1 MEFGDPKDD
10 LTYRDGYRDGF
21 RDGMKQ
27 RGESKEAGSE
37 DKDQKGEQKPDSDAG
52 ESKRKP
58 LYKRPLVVAIALA
71 VLLALILAGI
81 ILWRHSRKHETT
93 DDAFIDG
100 YTGQIAAQTSGRV
113 LKLYVVDNQRVHV
126 GEPLL
131 DIDPRDN
138 DAHRAQA
145 RSQLAS
151 AQGQYQQA
159 QALVVVSAANAD
171 QADAVARQS
180 DADWRQAAHDL
191 ARYRTVD
198 PDAVSHQQIDT
209 AATTERAARAKLD
222 AARQSASA
230 ARAQVVAARASGAA
244 AHSQIE
250 TAEAALAAADLQI
263 SYTHVVAPI
272 TGHIARPAVD
282 VGNVI
287 SVGQPLLAVVSEEL
301 WVTANYKE
309 TQLTYMHR
317 GQPVDITIDAFPQLK
332 FRGQIDSIQR
342 STGAYFSS
350 LPAENA
356 TGNYVKVVQRVPVKI
371 LFVGNDYQ
379 KYAIGPGMSVEP
391 NVTVH

>member
-1 MEFGDPKDD
+1 MEQIESKGDSP
-10 LTYRDGYRDGF
+10 YREGYRDGF
-21 RDGMKQ
+21 RDG
-27 RGESKEAGSE
+27 SE
-37 DKDQKGEQKPDSDAG
+37 QGGRKDKDEEKKKGEDAD
-52 ESKRKP
+52 KHVP

-71 VLLALILAGI
+71 VVLALIIAGI
-81 ILWRHSRKHETT
+81 VLRRHSRNHETT

-113 LKLYVVDNQRVHV
+113 LKLYVVDNQWVRA
-126 GEPLL
+126 GDPLL

-138 DAHRAQA
+138 DARRAQA
-145 RSQLAS
+145 RSQLAT
-151 AQGQYQQA
+151 AQGQYEQA
-159 QALVVVSAANAD
+159 ESQIVVNAANAD
-171 QADAVARQS
+171 QAAAAVRES
-180 DADWRQAAHDL
+180 DADWRHASQDL

-198 PDAVSHQQIDT
+198 PDAVSQQQIDT
-209 AATTERAARAKLD
+209 AATAERAARAKFD
-222 AARQSASA
+222 AARQSANA
-230 ARAQVVAARASGAA
+230 ARAQVVAARASSVA
-244 AHSQIE
+244 AHAQIDA
-250 TAEAALAAADLQI
+250 AEAALAAADLQS

-272 TGHIARPAVD
+272 AGHIARRAVD

-287 SVGQPLLAVVSEEL
+287 SVGQALLAVVSEEL

-309 TQLTYMHR
+309 TQLTYMRR
-317 GQPVDITIDAFPQLK
+317 GQPVDIKIDAFPHLK
-332 FRGQIDSIQR
+332 FHGQIDSIQR

-371 LFVGNDYQ
+371 LFVGDDYR